1 MSRRRCVLRCEGK
14 SPLYALPK
22 VEQQRSQ
29 WLNFVFTNVPSTVPN
44 ILLCVRHFTED
55 CFKNRAQ
62 FDAGFSQLLL
72 LKDGAIPTLCG
83 PSGASGSQPQDTDRQ
98 ISEVCVVQG
107 CSRTSQLQSFPT
119 DPALR
124 QQWMT
129 CLVGRL
135 KHPVNP
141 SSSACSAHFTA
152 DCFMNGQQN
161 QSGVAPSLTLKADAL
176 PTLFIGNSNKMQPW
190 PLERR
195 SVACQCDPPR
205 KSVGTQL
212 SKNTLLSVRS
222 KATQTPAV
230 THISLDESV
239 DFMASGAKITMRE
252 SRETKSD
259 SSLMLNRDTL
269 VSEAVVQIASLLQL
283 FQRCLGC
290 CSQVCRI
297 TTRRDGPVLHVVQQ
311 CWTCRHRREWAS
323 HPPDHLF
330 TDPADSHQ
338 AEEESVERSCED
350 IDIDMEEEM
359 TEEEEE
365 EEEEQE
371 QEEQKS
377 KRKRNDSD
385 DEWAPSIEGFM
396 QTSDKESGS
405 EEEEEE
411 DRPFMMAWCRDC
423 GEESSTCCSEQD
435 HRQLYCCVQC
445 GYREDH
451 QGPAC
456 TDGQET
462 QNMDNPKAPTASN
475 QEVTCDVKQEDDSN
489 NKLTASSGCLG
500 DSNSSQ
506 GVLTCG
512 SQHAIAS
519 GNQEATSNSQQS
531 ATSEDLNSITD
542 QGLINCDKLHNNRNG
557 NQGPPSNDVSELS
570 CSKEQGS
577 VNSSAQG
584 VTTTEGQEDTSSSDQ
599 DSNTTSQL
607 ESSNSCH
614 QEETVSKETHNI
626 PMFAIYFSDLYS
638 LQSHVEQSHG
648 FKRELCPDCGKFIIR
663 RDSRC
668 SHVCDHKIKPF
679 SCLTCGRCFT
689 SPSGLHLHSQ
699 VHTEG
704 HALPCRYCYKTFRF
718 QEDKLEHEKIHLE
731 ERLKYRCPDC
741 PKRFTDRYS
750 RSAHRKTHWK
760 HGRFFCKVCDKG
772 FFKACQLERHEVVHT
787 GLKPYACEQCDRS
800 FNQPGHL
807 KSHMRVHTGERPF
820 KCQDCGQCFNHNVSL
835 KNHMQRHHGPN
846 GDEGEGETEEIG
858 DDYDEYVL

>member
-1 MSRRRCVLRCEGK
+1 MNTKMKYSRCNVVGCTDPHRSVHNLPISEGTRGK
-14 SPLYALPK
+14 WVDFIFEGNVPGKIGKTLLVCANHFKL
-22 VEQQRSQ
+22 EC
-29 WLNFVFTNVPSTVPN
+29 FTN
-44 ILLCVRHFTED
+44 LG
-55 CFKNRAQ
+55 Q
-62 FDAGFSQLLL
+62 F
-72 LKDGAIPTLCG
+72 
-83 PSGASGSQPQDTDRQ
+83 
-98 ISEVCVVQG
+98 
-107 CSRTSQLQSFPT
+107 
-119 DPALR
+119 
-124 QQWMT
+124 
-129 CLVGRL
+129 
-135 KHPVNP
+135 N
-141 SSSACSAHFTA
+141 
-152 DCFMNGQQN
+152 NGL
-161 QSGVAPSLTLKADAL
+161 ATRLTLQAGSL
-176 PTLFIGNSNKMQPW
+176 PSI
-190 PLERR
+190 RR
-195 SVACQCDPPR
+195 STDKGDASTARVHNKACQTDQAKMCT
-205 KSVGTQL
+205 VGTQL
-212 SKNTLLSVRS
+212 CMKTLRPHYKST
-222 KATQTPAV
+222 ATQTPAV

-239 DFMASGAKITMRE
+239 DFMASGAKKTMRK
-252 SRETKSD
+252 SRD
-259 SSLMLNRDTL
+259 SKCVSSFMLNRDTL

-330 TDPADSHQ
+330 TDSHQ
-338 AEEESVERSCED
+338 AAEESVERSCEG

-359 TEEEEE
+359 TEEEE

-385 DEWAPSIEGFM
+385 AEWAPNIEEFVQMSGE
-396 QTSDKESGS
+396 ESGS
-405 EEEEEE
+405 EEEEEGS
-411 DRPFMMAWCRDC
+411 PLLLAWCRDC

-475 QEVTCDVKQEDDSN
+475 
-489 NKLTASSGCLG
+489 
-500 DSNSSQ
+500 
-506 GVLTCG
+506 
-512 SQHAIAS
+512 
-519 GNQEATSNSQQS
+519 
-531 ATSEDLNSITD
+531 
-542 QGLINCDKLHNNRNG
+542 
-557 NQGPPSNDVSELS
+557 DVSELS
-570 CSKEQGS
+570 SSKEQGS

-584 VTTTEGQEDTSSSDQ
+584 VDTTEGQEDTSSSDQ
-599 DSNTTSQL
+599 DNNTTSQL

-614 QEETVSKETHNI
+614 QEATVSKETHNI
-626 PMFAIYFSDLYS
+626 PMFAIYFRDLYS

-689 SPSGLHLHSQ
+689 SPAGLHMHSQ

-718 QEDKLEHEKIHLE
+718 QEDKLRHEKIHLE

-772 FFKACQLERHEVVHT
+772 FADFDHLKRHEVVHT
-787 GLKPYACEQCDRS
+787 GLKSYTCEQCDRS
-800 FNQPGHL
+800 FNQPGNL
-807 KSHMRVHTGERPF
+807 KSHMRVHTGQKPF

-835 KNHMQRHHGPN
+835 KNHMQRHHRPK
-846 GDEGEGETEEIG
+846 GDEGNLLFHTFRSTRDI
-858 DDYDEYVL
+858 